1 MQRNIINQISGDN
14 SNQYYRNFINSCR
27 SEATK
32 RDYRKSLS
40 YFMDYMSIE
49 AEDYS
54 KLIDGRAVRIIQSD
68 IINWITVVSWPNNHC
83 YKAA

>member
-27 SEATK
+27 SEAAK
-32 RDYRKSLS
+32 RDYHKSLS

-49 AEDYS
+49 AEDYA
-54 KLIDGRAVRIIQSD
+54 KLIDGRDVRIIQSD
-68 IINWITVVSWPNNHC
+68 IINYNIVLLRSVN
-83 YKAA
+83 